1 MDLDWGQAVL
11 SQQSYQA
18 TRKRPATGG
27 TSARPTKASKKKP
40 SASERNAG
48 KPLQDS
54 NVLLCGSACTGLGT
68 EHWSI
73 PEAAPDKTL
82 KFLFWCEKDD
92 HARQFLNDN
101 VKVETKFT
109 DVHAEF
115 AKEAP
120 YVDIFTAGF
129 PCQSFSVA
137 GHKEGTKCKKNGKT
151 IGGIIEYIKR
161 QQPRVV
167 VLENVKGL
175 LMQHPRTLKSI
186 LATIEAVGD
195 KNMAIKC

>member
-11 SQQSYQA
+11 SRQSYQA

-27 TSARPTKASKKKP
+27 TNARPTKAPKKKPTPKKKP
-40 SASERNAG
+40 SASECNVG

-73 PEAAPDKTL
+73 REAAPSKIL

-101 VKVETKFT
+101 VKVEKTFI
-109 DVHAEF
+109 DVQQNF

-137 GHKEGTKCKKNGKT
+137 GHKQGTKCKNNGKVMRESSNISRGSSRESLSSRT
-151 IGGIIEYIKR
+151 S
-161 QQPRVV
+161 RV
-167 VLENVKGL
+167 
-175 LMQHPRTLKSI
+175 S
-186 LATIEAVGD
+186 
-195 KNMAIKC
+195 